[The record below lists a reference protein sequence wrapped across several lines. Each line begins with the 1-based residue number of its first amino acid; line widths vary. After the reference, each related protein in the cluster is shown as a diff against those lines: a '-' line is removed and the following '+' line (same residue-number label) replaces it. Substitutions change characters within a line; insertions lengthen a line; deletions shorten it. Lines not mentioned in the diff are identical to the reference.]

1 MVRTV
6 TLWSEKYYG
15 VNADIITGAGNIFF
29 IPNDWRDYLEVGQTV
44 ILYDGLGGEDP
55 MEVVSFGFNVG
66 QNRTSIELDGTYS
79 EPDHKS
85 IRSAETDGFHPIFEP
100 TILDIKTEWDKQGDE
115 ILAPIKSS
123 YTTVTYSNNDAWF
136 DRFIEQ
142 YFQADDETLYLEVR
156 FGSGGSTALEWVGNI
171 VVDLIQWEN
180 ASKPRGYTFKATDG
194 IDRLKGVT
202 YDRAAGTLPGFDLA
216 SSLYTIKEHVF
227 AALSANKLD
236 QFWGTDDPY
245 IRESCEYYSALVSG
259 WTDSVSLFD
268 YSLLA
273 NSIFYAKDSN
283 QQEVQYLTCY
293 EVLEAI
299 CEMFSLRLVFSLGV
313 YYFQQVR
320 NFSTTDEIV
329 ARQYKKNVA
338 TASTRVTYPHHF
350 VAGLGLDPILPMA
363 GGMYGYFS
371 GLAESR
377 IDYYKYLSR
386 GVKLGKTSTT
396 NIRDLGEFMGGVG
409 SGRTVAIAFTFTF
422 TNNNTNNFED
432 IIVLRFY
439 LKDGAGNITHHV
451 INNTNTGA
459 LFWRAAPTTTS
470 KGQVS
475 VNAQR
480 KNASTVTMQFY
491 FETSEVPAS
500 GRLWCE
506 VEIDNPFASNYADD
520 IIVAIPFDDRGT
532 VRRAQIL
539 NETNKQFSKILEI
552 KPLIITEEVITT
564 SSNTVTIWKN
574 YPTAAKELQEGADE
588 WVFPMGM
595 TAEIGRLSVNKVR
608 EAMRLQFRPVEKYMG
623 NWDSFYWPHQ
633 TIGYDDKIWVMNGMS
648 RDYQMEEFSGEWF
661 EMISLTDEAK
671 GVIEDPKDIPIDPR
685 ERETERGFVLPYDK
699 NRNLL
704 DGEGKIMDT
713 LPSQIG
719 TLSGGV
725 YVVNEIPTLTD
736 IIKVKK
742 GDFVALIDPT
752 TNARIGDSFEVTKD
766 VEEGDGGKIEVVSQ
780 DFDAPIF
787 KGAYLVFDESKTT
800 VSDVTVRG
808 GVLMTDADSIDNTM
822 SNLLDN
828 QMVIYDEKI
837 YYKSGTKLFKIDGVE
852 VV

>member
-1 MVRTV
+1 V
-6 TLWSEKYYG
+6 
-15 VNADIITGAGNIFF
+15 
-29 IPNDWRDYLEVGQTV
+29 
-44 ILYDGLGGEDP
+44 
-55 MEVVSFGFNVG
+55 
-66 QNRTSIELDGTYS
+66 
-79 EPDHKS
+79 
-85 IRSAETDGFHPIFEP
+85 
-100 TILDIKTEWDKQGDE
+100 
-115 ILAPIKSS
+115 
-123 YTTVTYSNNDAWF
+123 
-136 DRFIEQ
+136 
-142 YFQADDETLYLEVR
+142 
-156 FGSGGSTALEWVGNI
+156 
-171 VVDLIQWEN
+171 
-180 ASKPRGYTFKATDG
+180 
-194 IDRLKGVT
+194 
-202 YDRAAGTLPGFDLA
+202 
-216 SSLYTIKEHVF
+216 
-227 AALSANKLD
+227 
-236 QFWGTDDPY
+236 
-245 IRESCEYYSALVSG
+245 
-259 WTDSVSLFD
+259 
-268 YSLLA
+268 
-273 NSIFYAKDSN
+273 
-283 QQEVQYLTCY
+283 
-293 EVLEAI
+293 
-299 CEMFSLRLVFSLGV
+299 
-313 YYFQQVR
+313 
-320 NFSTTDEIV
+320 
-329 ARQYKKNVA
+329 
-338 TASTRVTYPHHF
+338 
-350 VAGLGLDPILPMA
+350 
-363 GGMYGYFS
+363 
-371 GLAESR
+371 
-377 IDYYKYLSR
+377 
-386 GVKLGKTSTT
+386 
-396 NIRDLGEFMGGVG
+396 
-409 SGRTVAIAFTFTF
+409 
-422 TNNNTNNFED
+422 
-432 IIVLRFY
+432 
-439 LKDGAGNITHHV
+439 
-451 INNTNTGA
+451 
-459 LFWRAAPTTTS
+459 
-470 KGQVS
+470 
-475 VNAQR
+475 
-480 KNASTVTMQFY
+480 
-491 FETSEVPAS
+491 
-500 GRLWCE
+500 
-506 VEIDNPFASNYADD
+506 
-520 IIVAIPFDDRGT
+520 
-532 VRRAQIL
+532 L
-539 NETNKQFSKILEI
+539 NETNKPFSKILEI
-552 KPLIITEEVITT
+552 KPLIITEEVVTT
-564 SSNTVTIWKN
+564 SSNTVTVWKN